1 MVNKE
6 ELLKERYLLLKD
18 KEDLEKSAKGLYFL
32 YNHGSSTFCSLSSP
46 EFHKESIYRAIEI
59 RVKEIDKILNI

>member
-18 KEDLEKSAKGLYFL
+18 KEDLEKSSKGLYFI
-32 YNHGSSTFCSLSSP
+32 YNFGAGTFCSLSSP
-46 EFHKESIYRAIEI
+46 EFHKESIYKAIES

>member
-1 MVNKE
+1 MDKE

-18 KEDLEKSAKGLYFL
+18 KKDIENSIQCLYYVYNSTSSFNTLKNSKLYISGIYKIIED
-32 YNHGSSTFCSLSSP
+32 
-46 EFHKESIYRAIEI
+46 

>member
-6 ELLKERYLLLKD
+6 ELLKERYLLLED
-18 KEDLEKSAKGLYFL
+18 KRNINEAIQCLYYVYGSGSTFKKLEKSKLYIQ
-32 YNHGSSTFCSLSSP
+32 
-46 EFHKESIYRAIEI
+46 SINEAIDA